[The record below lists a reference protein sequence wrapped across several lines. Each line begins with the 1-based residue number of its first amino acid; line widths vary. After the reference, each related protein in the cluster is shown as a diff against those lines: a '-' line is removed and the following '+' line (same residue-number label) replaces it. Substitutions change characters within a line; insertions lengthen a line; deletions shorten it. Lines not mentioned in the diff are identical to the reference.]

1 MDMRVLVA
9 EDERVLADLV
19 ADGLRSEGMAV
30 DVAYCGLS
38 AHERLAVHDYDVV
51 VLDRDLP
58 GVHGDDICRELIA
71 SGTRTK
77 VLMLT
82 ASSTLED
89 RVAGLELGADD
100 YLGKPFEYTEL
111 VARLRALARR
121 AEPALPP
128 VLAARGLELDPARR
142 VVTRDGRQ
150 VELRPKEFAV
160 LEVLLRGRGAAV
172 SAEQLLERAW
182 DEFADPMTNAVKV
195 TMSKLRA
202 KLGEP
207 AVIETVPGAG
217 YRIPS

>member
-1 MDMRVLVA
+1 MRVLVA

-19 ADGLRSEGMAV
+19 ADGLRAEGMAV
-30 DVAYCGLS
+30 DVAYGGLS

-58 GVHGDDICRELIA
+58 GMHGDDICRELIA
-71 SGTRTK
+71 SGARTK

-82 ASSTLED
+82 AAGTLED
-89 RVAGLELGADD
+89 RVAGLDLGADD
-100 YLGKPFEYTEL
+100 YLGKPFEYAEL

-128 VLAARGLELDPARR
+128 VLVARGLELDPARR
-142 VVTRDGRQ
+142 VVTRDGRR

-160 LEVLLRGRGAAV
+160 LEVLLRARGAAV

-217 YRIPS
+217 YRIP